1 MCACARNGPHST
13 FAYSQAVVSCSRSSY
28 NCCSMHY
35 PQFTGLRSSFPCPD
49 RLHGSGLQ
57 WGWLVLFQHVRGPIW
72 EGWKAGAP
80 TIRMLAP
87 SQMPRL
93 RCDDRRTGMLTALR
107 GLSGSVTT
115 SEYFHFLRGSLGPQR
130 KCSGNV
136 ETVSL
141 HCALLGKAVTDPRR
155 FEAAR

>member
-1 MCACARNGPHST
+1 MPVLVMDRVAHLHIHRPWSVVHVLVIIA
-13 FAYSQAVVSCSRSSY
+13 AVCKT
-28 NCCSMHY
+28 

-87 SQMPRL
+87 SQTPRL

-107 GLSGSVTT
+107 GLSGSVAT
-115 SEYFHFLRGSLGPQR
+115 SSTLTSYVAVWAPRESVPATWRPYHF
-130 KCSGNV
+130 
-136 ETVSL
+136 TVLS
-141 HCALLGKAVTDPRR
+141 
-155 FEAAR
+155 